1 MKLLI
6 TGASGYIG
14 DRLAILASSRGH
26 EVIGATR
33 RPCSPA
39 YTWLPYDL
47 LAPPPVLPAGT
58 QVIVHLAADTST
70 GGQVCAEDEVEA
82 ARGLISR
89 ADEQAA
95 RIVFISSQTASADAS
110 SVYGVTKWRIEQEV
124 LAAGGAVVRPGQVY
138 GGPERGLFGTL
149 AGLVRRSP
157 LIPALIPAPCVQPIH
172 VDDLAASILTIV
184 ERGDL
189 SPQVFNLGAVQ
200 PVSFTPFLLSIAAY
214 RARVV
219 RLPLPIPVVLLR
231 LLTLVLGK
239 TLSTKLGLERIFSLI
254 NLPPMES
261 AHSLQ
266 ALGIKLR
273 PLAYGLHS
281 SGDGRR
287 RQVLQEA
294 FVLLSYLLKKKPNA
308 SLLKRYAKALA
319 SAGKT
324 ESIINVGLLARW
336 PVLLML
342 LDNQGVLKGPGGQ
355 ELSWRLQV
363 ALSIA
368 EASSQGFL
376 VFLGRSQQRNLF
388 TTLVALGGVSL
399 KELAWRPLALLARP
413 FAYLLLPGREKTR
426 EA

>member
-1 MKLLI
+1 M
-6 TGASGYIG
+6 
-14 DRLAILASSRGH
+14 
-26 EVIGATR
+26 
-33 RPCSPA
+33 
-39 YTWLPYDL
+39 
-47 LAPPPVLPAGT
+47 
-58 QVIVHLAADTST
+58 AADTST
-70 GGQVCAEDEVEA
+70 GGQVRAEDEVAA
-82 ARGLISR
+82 ARGLIS
-89 ADEQAA
+89 QANEREA
-95 RIVFISSQTASADAS
+95 RIVFISSQTASAEAS
-110 SVYGVTKWRIEQEV
+110 SVYGLTKWRIEQEV

-189 SPQVFNLGAVQ
+189 SLQVFNLGAVQ
-200 PVSFTPFLLSIAAY
+200 PVSFTSFLLSIAAY
-214 RARVV
+214 RTRVV

-231 LLTLVLGK
+231 LLTLVLGR
-239 TLSTKLGLERIFSLI
+239 TLSAKLGLERIFSLI

-266 ALGIKLR
+266 TLGVKLR
-273 PLAYGLHS
+273 PLVYGLHS

-294 FVLLSYLLKKKPNA
+294 FVLLSYLLKKKPPA

-319 SAGKT
+319 NVGKT
-324 ESIINVGLLARW
+324 ESIINVRLLVRW
-336 PVLLML
+336 PILLML

-363 ALSIA
+363 ALSVA
-368 EASSQGFL
+368 EASSEGFL
-376 VFLGRSQQRNLF
+376 VFLGLSQQRNLF
-388 TTLVALGGVSL
+388 TTLISLGVVSL
-399 KELAWRPLALLARP
+399 KELAWRPLSLLARP